1 MYRYQTSLSSSY
13 SNLKYFVV
21 FPLFMMQDFTV
32 VLIQLTK
39 SILNSYFW
47 RVFNKKQWLTK
58 SSAFSI
64 SIVTRKPSNANLF
77 AIPKISKI
85 TLSLLL
91 INLFL
96 TYTIW
101 LEETRKRNTFYILVE
116 RTLLIIFISVLNSDI
131 GLQFLMN
138 LLSLSFFQTF

>member
-1 MYRYQTSLSSSY
+1 MCRYQTSLSSSY
-13 SNLKYFVV
+13 SDLKYFVV

-39 SILNSYFW
+39 SILNPYFW

-58 SSAFSI
+58 SNAFSI
-64 SIVTRKPSNANLF
+64 SIVTRKPSNLSLF
-77 AIPKISKI
+77 AIPKMSKI
-85 TLSLLL
+85 TLPLLL

-101 LEETRKRNTFYILVE
+101 LEEIRKRNTFFILVE
-116 RTLLIIFISVLNSDI
+116 RTLLIIFVSVLSSDI

-138 LLSLSFFQTF
+138 LLSLFFFQTF

>member
-1 MYRYQTSLSSSY
+1 MCRYQTSLSSSY

-64 SIVTRKPSNANLF
+64 SIVTRKPSNASLF

-101 LEETRKRNTFYILVE
+101 LEEIRKRNTFFILVE

-138 LLSLSFFQTF
+138 LLSLCFFQTF

>member
-101 LEETRKRNTFYILVE
+101 LEETRKRNTYYILVE